1 MVVNRQAWMLS
12 MIQISNLSK
21 IYSNE
26 VAAIKDISLT
36 IDEGDIYGI
45 IGLSGAGKST
55 LVRCINLL
63 ERPTGGT
70 IEIDGVDL
78 TKLNE
83 KQLREKRKE
92 ISMIFQSF
100 NLLNQKNCLDNVC
113 LPLTIS
119 KVSKKDAEKRAL
131 ELLDI
136 VGIKDKAYAYP
147 SQLSGG
153 QQQRVAIARAL
164 ATNPKVLL
172 CDEATSALD
181 PTTTASILQL
191 LKDINQKFNITIIII
206 THQMSVVESICK
218 NVAILDDG
226 IVAEKGEVSSVFSN
240 PQSDAAKRLVFPE
253 GYDDKLITSN
263 DNVRF
268 IRVVFDGDVA
278 TNKPLVAS
286 MAVEVDVVASIVY
299 ASTKSIGGVTYG
311 SLLLSVENNDE
322 IVKKAL
328 DYFTRNEVSAKE
340 VFLNV

>member
-1 MVVNRQAWMLS
+1 

-21 IYSNE
+21 IYNNE
-26 VAAIKDISLT
+26 IEAIKDISLN
-36 IDEGDIYGI
+36 IGEGDIYGI

-63 ERPTGGT
+63 EKPTGGT

-92 ISMIFQSF
+92 ISMIFQNF

-119 KVSKKDAEKRAL
+119 KVNKKTAEKRAL

-153 QQQRVAIARAL
+153 QKQRVAIARAL

-226 IVAEKGEVSSVFSN
+226 IVAEKGEVSTVFSN
-240 PQSDAAKRLVFPE
+240 PQSAAAKRLVFPE

-263 DNVRF
+263 DDVRF
-268 IRVVFDGDVA
+268 IRVVFDGDIA

-311 SLLLSVENNDE
+311 SLLLSVKNDE
-322 IVKKAL
+322 AIVKKAL

>member
-1 MVVNRQAWMLS
+1 MQS
-12 MIQISNLSK
+12 MIRINNLSK
-21 IYSNE
+21 IYNNDIE
-26 VAAIKDISLT
+26 AIKDISLT
-36 IDEGDIYGI
+36 INDGDIYGI

-63 ERPTGGT
+63 EKPTSGT

-78 TKLNE
+78 IKLNE

-119 KVSKKDAEKRAL
+119 KVSKKEAEKRAL
-131 ELLDI
+131 ELLEV

-153 QQQRVAIARAL
+153 QKQRVAIARAL
-164 ATNPKVLL
+164 ATNPRVLL

-181 PTTTASILQL
+181 PTTTAQILQL

-226 IVAEKGEVSSVFSN
+226 FVAEKGEVRSVFSN
-240 PQSDAAKRLVFPE
+240 PQSIAAKRLVFPE

-263 DNVRF
+263 KDVKF
-268 IRVVFDGDVA
+268 IRVVFDGDIA
-278 TNKPLVAS
+278 TSKPLVAS
-286 MAVEVDVVASIVY
+286 MAVEIDVVASIVY

-311 SLLLSVENNDE
+311 SLLLSVDNDDE

-328 DYFTRNEVSAKE
+328 DYFTKNEVSAKE

>member
-1 MVVNRQAWMLS
+1 
-12 MIQISNLSK
+12 MIQINNLSK
-21 IYSNE
+21 IYNNE
-26 VAAIKDISLT
+26 VEAIKDISLT

-63 ERPTGGT
+63 EKPTGGT

-119 KVSKKDAEKRAL
+119 KVNKKTAEKRAL

-153 QQQRVAIARAL
+153 QKQRVAIARAL

-218 NVAILDDG
+218 HVAILDDG
-226 IVAEKGEVSSVFSN
+226 IVAEKGEVSTVFSN
-240 PQSDAAKRLVFPE
+240 PQSAAAKRLVFPE

-263 DNVRF
+263 DDVRF
-268 IRVVFDGDVA
+268 IRVVFDGDIA

-286 MAVEVDVVASIVY
+286 MAVEADVVASIVY

-311 SLLLSVENNDE
+311 SLLLSVKNDE
-322 IVKKAL
+322 AIVRKAL

>member
-1 MVVNRQAWMLS
+1 MQS
-12 MIQISNLSK
+12 MIRINNLSK
-21 IYSNE
+21 IYNNDIE
-26 VAAIKDISLT
+26 AIKDISLT
-36 IDEGDIYGI
+36 INDGDIYGI

-63 ERPTGGT
+63 EKPTSGT

-100 NLLNQKNCLDNVC
+100 NLLNQKNCLENVC

-119 KVSKKDAEKRAL
+119 KVSKKEAEKRAF
-131 ELLDI
+131 ELLEV

-153 QQQRVAIARAL
+153 QKQRVAIARAL
-164 ATNPKVLL
+164 ATNPRVLL

-181 PTTTASILQL
+181 PTTTAQILQL
-191 LKDINQKFNITIIII
+191 LKGINQKFNITIIII

-226 IVAEKGEVSSVFSN
+226 FVAEKGEVSSVFSN
-240 PQSDAAKRLVFPE
+240 PQSIAAKRLVFPE

-263 DNVRF
+263 KDVKF
-268 IRVVFDGDVA
+268 IRVVFDGDIA
-278 TNKPLVAS
+278 TSKPLVAS
-286 MAVEVDVVASIVY
+286 MAVEIDVVASIVY

-311 SLLLSVENNDE
+311 SLLLSVDNDDE

-328 DYFTRNEVSAKE
+328 DYFTKNEVSAKE

>member
-1 MVVNRQAWMLS
+1 
-12 MIQISNLSK
+12 MIRISNLSK
-21 IYSNE
+21 IYNNE
-26 VAAIKDISLT
+26 IEAIKDISLN
-36 IDEGDIYGI
+36 INDGDIYGI

-63 ERPTGGT
+63 EKPTSGT
-70 IEIDGVDL
+70 IEIYGIDL

-92 ISMIFQSF
+92 ISMIFQNF

-113 LPLTIS
+113 LPLIIS
-119 KVSKKDAEKRAL
+119 KVNKKDAEKRAL

-181 PTTTASILQL
+181 PTTTAQILQL

-218 NVAILDDG
+218 HVAILDDG

-240 PQSDAAKRLVFPE
+240 PQSTAAKRLVFPE

-263 DNVRF
+263 ENVRF
-268 IRVVFDGDVA
+268 IRVVFDGDIA
-278 TNKPLVAS
+278 TSKPLVAS

-311 SLLLSVENNDE
+311 SLLLSVENDDE
-322 IVKKAL
+322 TIKKAL
-328 DYFTRNEVSAKE
+328 EYFTQNEVSAKE

>member
-1 MVVNRQAWMLS
+1 
-12 MIQISNLSK
+12 MIRISNLSK
-21 IYSNE
+21 IYNNE
-26 VAAIKDISLT
+26 IEAIKDISLN
-36 IDEGDIYGI
+36 INDGDIYGI

-63 ERPTGGT
+63 EKPTSGT
-70 IEIDGVDL
+70 IEIDGIDL

-92 ISMIFQSF
+92 ISMIFQNF

-113 LPLTIS
+113 LPLIIS
-119 KVSKKDAEKRAL
+119 KVNKKDAEKRAL

-153 QQQRVAIARAL
+153 QQQRVAIPRAL

-181 PTTTASILQL
+181 PTTTAQILQL

-218 NVAILDDG
+218 HVAILDDG

-240 PQSDAAKRLVFPE
+240 PQSTAAKRLVFPE

-263 DNVRF
+263 ENVRF
-268 IRVVFDGDVA
+268 IRVVFDGDIA
-278 TNKPLVAS
+278 TSKPLVAS

-311 SLLLSVENNDE
+311 SLLLSVENDDE
-322 IVKKAL
+322 TIKKAL
-328 DYFTRNEVSAKE
+328 EYFTQNEVSAKE